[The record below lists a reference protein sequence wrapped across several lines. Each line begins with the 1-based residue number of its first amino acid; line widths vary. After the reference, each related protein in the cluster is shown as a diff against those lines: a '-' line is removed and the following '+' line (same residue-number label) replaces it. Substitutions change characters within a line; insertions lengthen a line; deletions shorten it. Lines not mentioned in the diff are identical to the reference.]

1 MPCPNLAKVG
11 CYGSVI
17 VLYRIVFATSI
28 LWNLYALELLCFASS
43 LLPAPSHC
51 EFVTFVSKVRVPI
64 KYLSAE
70 ASIMYATITQKSHAV
85 LTIFTC
91 TLQRGW
97 VRSPGHVGTH
107 CTHLCPWN
115 QPWTAAVGYG
125 GPFCCTL
132 EASCQWTLCLE
143 VWAPHSQLQWQENI
157 TDGLTLLP
165 AHICNLE
172 SPCTL
177 IRMNNTHS

>member
-1 MPCPNLAKVG
+1 MPCPNLAMVG

-70 ASIMYATITQKSHAV
+70 ASIMYAIYIQLPKSHMQYSQYSPVHSREAGSGLQVMLVHTALICV
-85 LTIFTC
+85 LGTNPG
-91 TLQRGW
+91 LQ
-97 VRSPGHVGTH
+97 
-107 CTHLCPWN
+107 L
-115 QPWTAAVGYG
+115 
-125 GPFCCTL
+125 
-132 EASCQWTLCLE
+132 
-143 VWAPHSQLQWQENI
+143 
-157 TDGLTLLP
+157 
-165 AHICNLE
+165 
-172 SPCTL
+172 
-177 IRMNNTHS
+177 